1 MTDKEIQEWEKEAK
15 EADETIK
22 NFLFYGGIF
31 IVFVIMLYGMI
42 VL

>member
-22 NFLFYGGIF
+22 NLLFYGGIF

>member
-31 IVFVIMLYGMI
+31 PLIPDTILSSGVY
-42 VL
+42 